1 MYKLNENSIQRT
13 SDDAGI
19 PLAEG
24 NRDYQQF
31 IQDVAEQGI
40 GIVEGK
46 DVIAPDYVDLRTG
59 EDGYASTGDQL
70 DMQYKG
76 TWEAHIEDVKTRFPK
91 TNTGSTTIAD
101 VDDWV
106 QEKADEWTFNK
117 QLSEYI
123 VAIARL
129 DKYILAG
136 GRAEVTEM
144 QDTLEVIVDDDGMPV
159 LNDDGENTY
168 VQEEVVVVSAIEPLE
183 PTVEQTVYDED
194 DIEAEPTVE
203 TIENPEITQ
212 DNLERAE
219 AQAVVDNTPQPVI
232 DKANG
237 EVEAE

>member
-1 MYKLNENSIQRT
+1 MYKLNENSIQRL
-13 SDDAGI
+13 SDNAGI

-46 DVIAPDYVDLRTG
+46 DVIAPDYVALRTG

-117 QLSEYI
+117 QLSEYT

-129 DKYILAG
+129 DNYILAD

-144 QDTLEVIVDDDGMPV
+144 QDTFEYVVDDEGMPV

-183 PTVEQTVYDED
+183 ATVEQTVYDEEG
-194 DIEAEPTVE
+194 EATTS
-203 TIENPEITQ
+203 TIENPLITT
-212 DNLERAE
+212 DNAERVA

-232 DKANG
+232 DKA
-237 EVEAE
+237 EE